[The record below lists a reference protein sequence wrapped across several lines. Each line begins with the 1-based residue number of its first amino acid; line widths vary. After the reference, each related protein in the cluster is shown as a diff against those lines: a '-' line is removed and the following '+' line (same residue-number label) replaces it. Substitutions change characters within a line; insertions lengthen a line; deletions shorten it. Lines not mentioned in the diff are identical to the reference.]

1 MVNIFILFIT
11 LLQLGD
17 CLNFRLSPQV
27 KRGLLALAS
36 PFTFDNTGYY
46 YNKERVGPLEDED
59 LEARKGAMAYYYY
72 RVDLKVT
79 SWRQKSQESWLKGV
93 DRNTQISHRMVQ
105 NQFRRNDFGKL
116 TINRVGYLR
125 RMNERMGCQFFH
137 QFSNFRDW
145 RPNIKRSS
153 LELQK
158 GWLWR
163 SEMRLF
169 GKKSSFMLLMVWEV
183 IWSLGMMIS
192 QWHSSNVVGIQF
204 SMRWWVFCLEN
215 FLINSFLPI
224 KKYLWVEVQE

>member
-17 CLNFRLSPQV
+17 RLHFCLLPLV
-27 KRGLLALAS
+27 KRGLLALALS
-36 PFTFDNTGYY
+36 FAFDNTGYQ

-72 RVDLKVT
+72 WADLKAT
-79 SWRQKSQESWLKGV
+79 SWRQKSQKSWLKGG
-93 DRNTQISHRMVQ
+93 DRNTKIFHRMAQ
-105 NQFRRNDFGKL
+105 NHFRRNDFGKL
-116 TINRVGYLR
+116 RINRVGYLR

-137 QFSNFRDW
+137 QFSDFGDW

-183 IWSLGMMIS
+183 IWP
-192 QWHSSNVVGIQF
+192 WA
-204 SMRWWVFCLEN
+204 
-215 FLINSFLPI
+215 
-224 KKYLWVEVQE
+224 